1 MFCGLE
7 KGRLVRVQSEV
18 SYLSTLTTDTAG
30 KLDVLWHDGDTLG
43 VDGAQ
48 VGVLEK
54 TNEVSLASLLEGHD
68 SGALETKV
76 SLEVLGDLTD
86 ETLEGQLTDKKLSGL
101 LVSSDLTESNSSWP
115 VSVGLLDTSG
125 GRGRF
130 TGSLGGQLLPGSLS
144 SSGLTGGLLGTSH
157 CVVSEKLMAPANLSR
172 AYIEYCS
179 PPDGASLSV
188 VPSTWGRIGTE
199 SGLLKSG
206 GMERKIDTKNFMHFL
221 SQRPTAYH
229 YSIAKAS

>member
-1 MFCGLE
+1 M
-7 KGRLVRVQSEV
+7 
-18 SYLSTLTTDTAG
+18 
-30 KLDVLWHDGDTLG
+30 
-43 VDGAQ
+43 DGAQ
-48 VGVLEK
+48 VGVLKE
-54 TNEVSLASLLEGHD
+54 TNKVSLTSLLESHD
-68 SGALETKV
+68 SRGLESKV
-76 SLEVLGDLTD
+76 SLEVLGNFSHQ
-86 ETLEGQLTDKKLSGL
+86 TLEWQFSDEELSGL
-101 LVSSDLTESNSSWP
+101 LVTSDLTESNSSWP

-206 GMERKIDTKNFMHFL
+206 GMERKIDTKNFMHF
-221 SQRPTAYH
+221 
-229 YSIAKAS
+229 

>member
-1 MFCGLE
+1 MGIS
-7 KGRLVRVQSEV
+7 RLSPLAADPPGQ
-18 SYLSTLTTDTAG
+18 
-30 KLDVLWHDGDTLG
+30 LDVLGHDGDPLG

-48 VGVLEK
+48 VGVLEE
-54 TNEVSLASLLEGHD
+54 TDQVGLAGLLEGHD
-68 SGALETKV
+68 GGALEAEV

-86 ETLEGQLTDKKLSGL
+86 KTLEGQLADEKLSGL

-229 YSIAKAS
+229 SSIAKAS

>member
-1 MFCGLE
+1 M
-7 KGRLVRVQSEV
+7 
-18 SYLSTLTTDTAG
+18 
-30 KLDVLWHDGDTLG
+30 DVLGHDGDSLG
-43 VDGAQ
+43 VDGTQ
-48 VGVLEK
+48 VGVLKE
-54 TNEVSLASLLEGHD
+54 TNKVGLTSLLESHD
-68 SGALETKV
+68 SRGLESKV
-76 SLEVLGDLTD
+76 SLEVLGNFSHQ
-86 ETLEGQLTDKKLSGL
+86 TLEWQFSDEELSGL

-206 GMERKIDTKNFMHFL
+206 GMEWKIDTKNFMHFL
-221 SQRPTAYH
+221 SQRSTAYH
-229 YSIAKAS
+229 SSIAKTS